1 MKPRPPPAAAP
12 PTDPLVAGAREH
24 YDDAVYYDYT
34 YRRRRDDVE
43 FYRRVARQHGG
54 PVLELG
60 VGTGR
65 VALALALDGLE
76 VVGLDA
82 SPAMLAR
89 CAERTRDLPPGRLT
103 LLEGDMRGFALGRRF
118 GLVMA
123 PFNALLHLYSPED
136 FTACFRAIREH
147 LTPTGRFVFDVR
159 MPSPV
164 ELARDPH
171 RVYRGRPFVHPTL
184 GVRVNYTERFA
195 YDPIQQ
201 VQHVTMRFDPEASG
215 RPAFEV
221 LLSQRQIFP
230 VELRALLALGGLRMA
245 RRHGDFTGRPLGPDD
260 PQMIL
265 ECVAA
270 T

>member
-1 MKPRPPPAAAP
+1 MSTKKSPAASVE
-12 PTDPLVAGAREH
+12 TEVVRGAREH

-65 VALALALDGLE
+65 VALALALDGHT
-76 VVGLDA
+76 VIGLDA
-82 SPAMLAR
+82 SAPMLAR
-89 CAERTRDLPPGRLT
+89 CAERARDLPPGRLT
-103 LLEGDMRGFALGRRF
+103 LRADDMRSFSLGQQF
-118 GLVMA
+118 PLIVA
-123 PFNALLHLYSPED
+123 PFNALLHLYSPDE
-136 FTACFRAIREH
+136 FAACFRAVRDH
-147 LTPTGRFVFDVR
+147 LAPAGRFVFDVR

-171 RVYRGRPFVHPTL
+171 RWYKGRPFVHPTL
-184 GVRVNYTERFA
+184 GVRVGYTERFA
-195 YDPIQQ
+195 YDVIQQ
-201 VQHVTMRFDPEASG
+201 VQHVTMRFEPEGTAH
-215 RPAFEV
+215 PAFEV

-230 VELRALLALGGLRMA
+230 VELRALLALGGLKMA

-265 ECVAA
+265 ECIAA
-270 T
+270 E